1 MTRQEFV
8 SRILCAPLLADGSTG
23 AELSR
28 RGMPAGVCP
37 EQWIL
42 EHPDVFLALER
53 EYVDAGTQLLL
64 MPVFGANRI
73 KLEGSGLG
81 GSVADINARLAALTR
96 SVAGNGVLAAA
107 DLGPTGRFI
116 APLGDLS
123 FDEAIDIYREQV
135 RALLSA
141 GPDLFVLETFMDLS
155 EMRAAILAIRD
166 ECDLPIVAGMTFEG
180 GRTLTGVTP
189 EAAALA
195 MTAAGADVVG
205 ANCSSGPAEMGAVIA
220 AMRSVAGVPLFA
232 KPNAGVPRLEGGAT
246 VFPMGPEEFAAG
258 FAGIL
263 QAGVHIVGGC
273 CGAGP
278 DHIRALRAALDGYAA
293 PSVSH
298 RPACVSSSRQV
309 VMLSPGMPLTPVGER
324 INPTGKPALRRSLRE
339 GDYSVALNLAQEQ
352 KQAGAPI
359 LDVNCG
365 TGETDEAAALTG
377 AIEQLSTMTPLPL
390 AIDTSD
396 PSAMEAALRRYP
408 GRALMNAVTARPE
421 SMERL
426 LALSVRYGATPILL
440 PIGDGLPPAKAEERM
455 TMLDTML
462 GVAARFGLSPA
473 DVVVDG
479 MVMAAASDPS
489 VAPEAVRFVGMC
501 RERGL
506 ITVAGVSNVSFGL
519 PGRPI
524 LNRTYLAMLAAAG
537 LNLAIVNPCDADIM
551 DTLAAANLLTGR
563 DEWGL
568 GYIRAMKK

>member
-1 MTRQEFV
+1 MTRQELV
-8 SRILCAPLLADGSTG
+8 SRVLSGPLLADGSTG

-42 EHPDVFLALER
+42 DHPDVFMALER
-53 EYVDAGTQLLL
+53 EYVDAGAQILL
-64 MPVFGANRI
+64 MPVFGANRL
-73 KLEGSGLG
+73 KLEGFGLG

-96 SVAGNGVLAAA
+96 SVAANGVLAAA

-123 FDEAIDIYREQV
+123 FNETISVYREQV

-155 EMRAAILAIRD
+155 EIRAAILAVRD
-166 ECDLPIVAGMTFEG
+166 ECDLPIVASMTFEG

-205 ANCSSGPAEMGAVIA
+205 ANCSSGPAEMCAVIA
-220 AMRSVAGVPLFA
+220 AMRSVAGTPLFA

-246 VFPMGPEEFAAG
+246 VFPMGPEEFASG

-263 QAGVHIVGGC
+263 RAGVHIVGGC

-278 DHIRALRAALDGYAA
+278 DHIRTLRAALDGYAT
-293 PSVSH
+293 PSVSR

-309 VMLSPGMPLTPVGER
+309 VMLSPVMPLIPIGER

-339 GDYSVALNLAQEQ
+339 GDYSVALDLAREQ

-377 AIEQLSTMTPLPL
+377 AVEQLSAMTPLPL

-408 GRALMNAVTARPE
+408 GRALMNAVTAKPE

-426 LALSVRYGATPILL
+426 LALCVRYGATPILL
-440 PIGDGLPPAKAEERM
+440 PMGDGLPPTKAEERM
-455 TMLDTML
+455 AVLETML
-462 GVAARFGLSPA
+462 GAASRYGLSPT
-473 DVVVDG
+473 DVVVDV

-489 VAPEAVRFVGMC
+489 VAPEAVRFAGMC

-537 LNLAIVNPCDADIM
+537 LNLAIVNPCDADVM

-568 GYIRAMKK
+568 GYIRTMKK